1 MMSKTSTLTIRLEPT
16 LKKQTEEILEDLGLT
31 PSQAI
36 TLFFKQIRYRQGLPF
51 EVSIP
56 RDPNEETLQALEDTK
71 DGTKLHKVDSVEALF
86 QELNQ

>member
-1 MMSKTSTLTIRLEPT
+1 MSKTSTLTIRLEPT

-71 DGTKLHKVDSVEALF
+71 DRTKLHKVESVEALF